1 MKKIKITQKVE
12 SLGISLL
19 LISSFYFY
27 EFSYLSLPSFKTII
41 TELLKIFIIVLF
53 LNLLFL
59 NLYKIKFK
67 NFLLSIY
74 LAYVLIFI
82 IKLIFNASGQITL
95 HLFLEKFYDIFF
107 NWDPYAKPFLIK
119 ILSYLTPFLL
129 IFLSLFFL
137 RKKFEKIKKFF
148 SILGILVSFVVIS
161 DLVNIYKN
169 EINSKQK
176 EYKKVQIDNNKKV
189 LWILYDALDPEYL
202 EKKVKGKKVFQNL
215 INLKDNGVYFQ
226 NAYSPGKFTNDS
238 APAQLMGI
246 NIIDEKSKHRIK
258 IFTDLAGEEIPFK
271 FETTVFEKM
280 TKQGLDVSLMSSV
293 LEYCSSYLRSNKWKI
308 CKDTISENKKVVI
321 FNDALIYFFNIIYKT
336 QRYFNKLSKN
346 FKKEDNEFNRQ
357 TINFKDLNF
366 EKFKKLEFDNSNFF
380 SDQSKLFNVKNIM
393 DTIDKSNMV
402 FLHIYNP
409 HLHPD
414 NKFLQDIFNLK
425 ANVKEEY
432 FLRYLYVDF
441 FTKKIVNEIKKKELD
456 NFLIII
462 SSDHWWRGKPNIK
475 EDYVGNSFLLVKNLS
490 DNFNYIVEKKS
501 TTIIIPSLIEKFFKN
516 ELNSNKEFFDFSNN
530 SKIKV
535 HVKKERF

>member
-41 TELLKIFIIVLF
+41 TELLKIFIIVFF

-74 LAYVLIFI
+74 LAYVLIFT

-226 NAYSPGKFTNDS
+226 NVYSPGKFTNDS

-246 NIIDEKSKHRIK
+246 NIFDEKSKHRIK

-271 FETTVFEKM
+271 FETTVFEKL

-308 CKDTISENKKVVI
+308 CKDTISENKEVVI
-321 FNDALIYFFNIIYKT
+321 FNDALIYFFNIFYKT

-366 EKFKKLEFDNSNFF
+366 EKFKKLEFNNSNFF
-380 SDQSKLFNVKNIM
+380 SDHSKLFNVKNIM

-409 HLHPD
+409 HLHSD
-414 NKFLQDIFNLK
+414 NQFLQDIFNLK
-425 ANVKEEY
+425 ANVKGEY

-475 EDYVGNSFLLVKNLS
+475 EDYVGNSFFLVKNLS